1 MRVKYLCWVAMTI
14 ALAACSGSDKNR
26 LDYSDKNQLGNLP
39 VVAHQV
45 EVDGQEMTVCQ
56 LDLLKDTIN
65 LPLS

>member
-1 MRVKYLCWVAMTI
+1 MKQVGWVAMTI

-45 EVDGQEMTVCQ
+45 EVDGQEMTVANSIC
-56 LDLLKDTIN
+56 
-65 LPLS
+65 